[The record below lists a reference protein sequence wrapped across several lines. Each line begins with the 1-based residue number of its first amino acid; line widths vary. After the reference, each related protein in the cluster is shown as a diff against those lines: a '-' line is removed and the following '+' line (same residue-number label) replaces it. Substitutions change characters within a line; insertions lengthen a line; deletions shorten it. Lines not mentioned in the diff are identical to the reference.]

1 MAEAAGAEFRRQPDA
16 TVGMDRRDAVH
27 ASVPN
32 VARLYDYL
40 LGGKDNYAAD
50 RQAAEELLDAL
61 PDAAIAARQNREFLR
76 RAVQFLARDCGIRQ
90 FVDIGTGL
98 PSQGTDLR

>member
-1 MAEAAGAEFRRQPDA
+1 MTEVAGAEFRKQTDA
-16 TVGMDRRDAVH
+16 TVGADRSDVVN

-76 RAVQFLARDCGIRQ
+76 RAVQFLA
-90 FVDIGTGL
+90 TN
-98 PSQGTDLR
+98 